1 MSFKNIGAYTN
12 TAKPHDI
19 AIRQFHRIHCPSY
32 DLAVDQKDEAVPA
45 KPLDQPDGVARDSG
59 ARGPVDFVES
69 GFTQKLAKAL
79 VDGLDALLMIIPGVN
94 VIRGAIEAVNAAVK
108 KFTNTDLIDEAKKE
122 LAKAIGKAFES
133 ALFDRYMR
141 VIPAW
146 VPVGRKGYDSG
157 KFVYPGDGQARDAS
171 KEEEREVEGVLTA
184 SYQGCNDVPHTQWTR
199 FSRWHFH
206 VRPLPGYRKVIGRG
220 NIKISQEED
229 FIEPPGS
236 QLGTDRFKP
245 ILDIYGQHVKQDE
258 GDLGAIECL
267 FDVGAISLPPADGG
281 SHGVM
286 FDPRWPYW
294 PMAGDH
300 FWAAG
305 RWAYDCARAG
315 KPLGKEDQ
323 ADELHP
329 TQINPCKAIAFSRYE
344 GFKFPENKGGVRAVR
359 FFFLATSE
367 GGYVNFRD
375 ETDRDGKTHKAP
387 ITLRDR
393 HYEFLVDLPQHSVV
407 RSPHPIGATTRFMR
421 NTLVVRPRLLM
432 QIRMAPFVGGDKQ
445 TPRWASDL
453 KFHDSVLPKVVLVAP
468 ENPAEAPKQAR
479 VIVPLDKLPAG
490 SPDQA
495 EVYAF
500 DLALGWHDPDGSEIE
515 HLQQVNIAFESL
527 KFAEDH
533 APVRIKTCINGRWQA
548 KILGEADEDDVVVIN
563 QKEQFH
569 LPKDARIGIMIHG
582 TTRHGFGEYLEGT
595 KLEERRLRVGGI
607 IDVKKDLE
615 EKLKQARTVAEKVK
629 IEADLERI
637 NELLDG
643 LEELVG
649 QRYTPDWLSDI
660 DAKRE
665 KEDLA
670 EKNRVSAIARELW
683 VRPAPVFNRHDE
695 PIGWV
700 EGVGDDLLPVEVSR
714 SRGLII
720 PEWDRLSSAERLVK
734 FMKDNASQQPPGQAT
749 TVTAKLFGNRFAL
762 VGAANNLAQQINVV
776 DGMFGDTEPLEY
788 EATVRVSIPKLP

>member
-1 MSFKNIGAYTN
+1 MSFANIDQYTN
-12 TAKPHDI
+12 TAKPHEI
-19 AIRQFHRIHCPSY
+19 AVRQFHRINCPSY
-32 DLAVDQKDEAVPA
+32 DLAVDQRDEAVPA
-45 KPLDQPDGVARDSG
+45 KSLEQPDGVARRSG
-59 ARGPVDFVES
+59 ARGPQDFVES

-79 VDGLDALLMIIPGVN
+79 VDGLDTLLKIIPGVN
-94 VIRGAIEAVNAAVK
+94 VIVGAIEAVNAAVK
-108 KFTNTDLIDEAKKE
+108 KFTDKDLIEEAKKE
-122 LAKAIGKAFES
+122 LAKAIAKAFES

-146 VPVGRKGYDSG
+146 VPVGRTGYDAA
-157 KFVYPGDGQARDAS
+157 KFAYPDQGESRDAS

-184 SYQGCNDVPHTQWTR
+184 SYQGCNDVPNTQWTK

-206 VRPLPGYRKVIGRG
+206 VRPLPGYRKVIGKG
-220 NIKISQEED
+220 NVPISQERD
-229 FIEPPGS
+229 FIDPPEA

-245 ILDIYGQHVKQDE
+245 VLDIYGQHVKRDE

-294 PMAGDH
+294 PMVGDH

-315 KPLGKEDQ
+315 KPLGREDQ
-323 ADELHP
+323 ADEIHP
-329 TQINPCKAIAFSRYE
+329 TQIHPCKAIAFSRYE

-367 GGYVNFRD
+367 GGYVNFRN
-375 ETDRDGKTHKAP
+375 ESDRDGKTHTAP

-393 HYEFLVDLPQHSVV
+393 NYEFLVDLPERSFV

-421 NTLVVRPRLLM
+421 NTIAIRPRLLM

-445 TPRWASDL
+445 TPRWASDIR
-453 KFHDSVLPKVVLVAP
+453 FHDSVLPKVVLMPP
-468 ENPAEAPKQAR
+468 EQPGQAPKQAR
-479 VIVPLDKLPAG
+479 VIVPLDKLPAAN
-490 SPDQA
+490 PDEG

-500 DLALGWHDPDGSEIE
+500 DLALGWHDPDGSEVE
-515 HLQQVNIAFESL
+515 LLQQVDITFESL
-527 KFAEDH
+527 TFAEDH

-548 KILGEADEDDVVVIN
+548 KILGDVDEDDLVPIN

-569 LPKDARIGIMIHG
+569 LPKDARMAIMVHG
-582 TTRHGFGEYLEGT
+582 TTRHGFGEFLEGT
-595 KLEERRLRVGGI
+595 TLKDRHLRVGGI

-615 EKLKQARTVAEKVK
+615 EKLKTATTVAQKIA
-629 IEADLERI
+629 IEADLDRI
-637 NELLDG
+637 DQLLDG
-643 LEELVG
+643 VDDFIG
-649 QRYTPDWLSDI
+649 QRFTPDWLSDI
-660 DAKRE
+660 DAERE
-665 KEDLA
+665 KDELA

-683 VRPAPVFNRHDE
+683 VRPAPIFNRADD

-700 EGVGDDLLPVEVSR
+700 EGVGIDLLPSELAFV
-714 SRGLII
+714 RGRVTPNWDLI
-720 PEWDRLSSAERLVK
+720 SSPERLVK
-734 FMKDNASQQPPGQAT
+734 FLKANASEQPPGQPNV
-749 TVTAKLFGNRFAL
+749 VTAKLFGNRFVL
-762 VGAANNLAQQINVV
+762 VGAGNNLAQQINVIS
-776 DGMFGDTEPLEY
+776 GMFGDTEPFEY
-788 EATVRVSIPKLP
+788 EATVRVRIPKVP